1 MTEKYGKK
9 DLIETRLSVL
19 TWNIWWRYGP
29 WEQRQPAI
37 AATLKKLDADI
48 IALQEVWGDET
59 TNQAAELATELGYHY
74 IFAPAIDIG
83 ETVLDHNFGKS
94 LSFGN
99 ALLSR
104 WPIKQHDSIP
114 LCGKRE
120 TGESRNALFAEI
132 DGPRGL
138 IPAFSTHLNWKYEH
152 SHIRQLQVTDLAHFV
167 KRMQPW
173 SFPPIVC
180 GDFNAEPSSEEIRK
194 LKGLTT
200 CPAEGLFFH
209 DAWAASGGV
218 GPGNT
223 WDNNNPYAVVELE
236 PDRRLDYVLVGLP
249 LDRGAG
255 HIVDCKVTGNIP
267 VDNVWP
273 SDHYAVL
280 AELRY

>member
-9 DLIETRLSVL
+9 DLIETRLRVL
-19 TWNIWWRYGP
+19 TWNVWWRFGP

-37 AATLKKLDADI
+37 AATLKKLDADV

-59 TNQAAELATELGYHY
+59 TNQATELATELGYQY
-74 IFAPAIDIG
+74 IFAPTIDIG

-104 WPIKQHDSIP
+104 WTIKQHDSIP
-114 LCGKRE
+114 LYGKKE
-120 TGESRNALFAEI
+120 TGESRNALFVEI

-138 IPAFSTHLNWKYEH
+138 IPVFSTHLNWKFEH

-180 GDFNAEPSSEEIRK
+180 GDFNAEPSSEEIRI

-209 DAWAASGGV
+209 DAWCVSGGV
-218 GPGNT
+218 GP
-223 WDNNNPYAVVELE
+223 
-236 PDRRLDYVLVGLP
+236 
-249 LDRGAG
+249 
-255 HIVDCKVTGNIP
+255 
-267 VDNVWP
+267 
-273 SDHYAVL
+273 
-280 AELRY
+280 